1 MKLQKKGN
9 IEMIR
14 TFVTGLVA
22 LAVMLVVGF
31 IVLNQISTVEMTS
44 GSPNIVN
51 TTHYCSAGTWNGTG
65 CDYRG
70 TLAVIPDSYDAG
82 QGFVTKMMTIPTWI
96 GILIVVVMAAVV
108 MLYFK

>member
-1 MKLQKKGN
+1 MKQNKKAQ

-14 TFVTGLVA
+14 SFVGAIVA
-22 LAVMLVVGF
+22 LAVLLVVGF
-31 IVLNQISTVEMTS
+31 IVLNQIATVEMTS
-44 GSPNIVN
+44 DSPNIVN
-51 TTHYCSAGTWNGTG
+51 STHYCSVGTWNGTA

-70 TLAVIPDSYDAG
+70 TIALIPDSYDAG

-108 MLYFK
+108 MLYFR